1 MFGLFGAVWR
11 EHMKKVLDLNAH
23 PFLTSYSYY
32 AFPLAII
39 TANSR
44 VDDKIAE
51 FSVCQSTDNEF
62 MTMGKIYLDGE
73 RWKVQTDNAYLEGCN
88 ACIYRELKE
97 EDLIELETIDQQY
110 TNAWS
115 AINIFVCDSMLDLPD
130 KDEKFIYR
138 FGRFFYNGINLYKK
152 GTPLIDAIQDVGRK
166 IKLSFSYR
174 NGICEFYIIKG
185 KRQWIAEEHLEIEKE
200 KPLYIGIQ
208 VKNGDN
214 MFYRWFY
221 QNFIQ
226 LSCDLANS
234 DRRLEFHY
242 GIQKDWDQNSF
253 HYFLNQNYICFEDY
267 KKLGGLKYIKKC
279 INRNQYIE
287 LEINQRWIKGRDEYL
302 AMNHYHQNLIYGYC
316 DSRRV
321 FYLLGYSNKGK
332 VQSQEIK
339 FRDLK
344 RSIGDQQSILKVIT
358 YHQDAYFFEFDRNYV
373 MITLEEYLSGTNS
386 KIHTQHLS
394 PKDNRVYGIKIY
406 EELVKDEGI
415 DLMISDRRIAH
426 VLWEHKKL
434 MIERIEYLEYLKEIT
449 WEQRNE
455 LIDRFVQIEKLVYNM
470 KNLLLKYQMR
480 PDKTDYRVIRDI
492 INEVRSLET
501 ESLLKLLNDWKG

>member
-1 MFGLFGAVWR
+1 M
-11 EHMKKVLDLNAH
+11 
-23 PFLTSYSYY
+23 
-32 AFPLAII
+32 
-39 TANSR
+39 
-44 VDDKIAE
+44 
-51 FSVCQSTDNEF
+51 
-62 MTMGKIYLDGE
+62 
-73 RWKVQTDNAYLEGCN
+73 
-88 ACIYRELKE
+88 
-97 EDLIELETIDQQY
+97 
-110 TNAWS
+110 
-115 AINIFVCDSMLDLPD
+115 
-130 KDEKFIYR
+130 
-138 FGRFFYNGINLYKK
+138 
-152 GTPLIDAIQDVGRK
+152 
-166 IKLSFSYR
+166 
-174 NGICEFYIIKG
+174 
-185 KRQWIAEEHLEIEKE
+185 
-200 KPLYIGIQ
+200 
-208 VKNGDN
+208 
-214 MFYRWFY
+214 
-221 QNFIQ
+221 
-226 LSCDLANS
+226 
-234 DRRLEFHY
+234 
-242 GIQKDWDQNSF
+242 
-253 HYFLNQNYICFEDY
+253 
-267 KKLGGLKYIKKC
+267 
-279 INRNQYIE
+279 
-287 LEINQRWIKGRDEYL
+287 
-302 AMNHYHQNLIYGYC
+302 
-316 DSRRV
+316 
-321 FYLLGYSNKGK
+321 LGYSNKGK